1 MASVLHAAQA
11 SALESSTASAL
22 KLPSPSLCQRL
33 RDDPVSLVPG
43 TSQLPAFRLI
53 YRLPQ
58 LHADNGFPVAARVFG
73 TWIFGDLGTRAHPY
87 ALPQKSPAEGFGRH
101 FQYRAYRVPWQ
112 LVANSPVL
120 QSTASGLRASLA
132 QLIAAQ
138 IERRLLNQHP
148 AGPRPIDSYAA
159 RVWGDLRKRF
169 LSAREAAK
177 AAQITTDWLPL
188 PSTGLHFYADVRDS
202 ASSAGGELKLTEAA
216 MVFGGASLYPMVQGR
231 IEGTGAKDAWVFK
244 VQRWRQVLVDR
255 FSFEDGHSASTQ
267 FVYGLIMGALRGS
280 PGVLE
285 YPTNQISQPLGLW
298 DPQGHLRMR
307 GTPERPVIELL
318 NRSFNDFAQ
327 QVAIPLA
334 SLRQRLQCTRV
345 APMQCKPVDLISI
358 GEAQSLSETEFSLVP
373 KPPAKPSE

>member
-1 MASVLHAAQA
+1 MASVLRAAQA
-11 SALESSTASAL
+11 SALQSSTASAL

-73 TWIFGDLGTRAHPY
+73 TWIFGDLGTQAHPY
-87 ALPQKSPAEGFGRH
+87 ALPQKSPGEGFGSY

-112 LVANSPVL
+112 LVANLPVL
-120 QSTASGLRASLA
+120 QSTVSGLRASLA
-132 QLIAAQ
+132 ELIAAQ

-148 AGPRPIDSYAA
+148 AGPRPIDSYAV

-169 LSAREAAK
+169 LSAREAAQ
-177 AAQITTDWLPL
+177 AAQFSTGWLPL
-188 PSTGLHFYADVRDS
+188 PSTGLHFYSDVHAS
-202 ASSAGGELKLTEAA
+202 APNAGGELKPPEAA
-216 MVFGGASLYPMVQGR
+216 MVFGAANLYPMVQGS
-231 IEGTGAKDAWVFK
+231 IEGSGTNDAWVLK

-267 FVYGLIMGALRGS
+267 FVYGVIMGTLRGS

-307 GTPERPVIELL
+307 GSPERPVIELL
-318 NRSFNDFAQ
+318 NRSFNDFAH
-327 QVAIPLA
+327 QVASPLA
-334 SLRQRLQCTRV
+334 ALRQRLQCTLV
-345 APMQCKPVDLISI
+345 APMQCKPVDLIAI
-358 GEAQSLSETEFSLVP
+358 GDEQSLSATEFSLVP
-373 KPPAKPSE
+373 KTPADPSQ